1 MSREPTTVTP
11 DTAAS
16 KVAALMVEHGYS
28 IVPVLDGDLL
38 IGAVTRAG
46 LLRSAYPG

>member
-1 MSREPTTVTP
+1 
-11 DTAAS
+11 
-16 KVAALMVEHGYS
+16 MVEHGYS